1 MRSGYV
7 YQARGNAHFLPA
19 PGDLGTPLERLS
31 RRLGR
36 VCMGLPATAA
46 VADMPVGAPPPF
58 VSALE
63 QAPDGT
69 RTSGARPGSA
79 MMASAIE
86 EPLASTITRI
96 QRRTCWTTSN

>member
-31 RRLGR
+31 RRLGG

-58 VSALE
+58 ASALE

-79 MMASAIE
+79 VTVQ
-86 EPLASTITRI
+86 EPVPSNHTV
-96 QRRTCWTTSN
+96 QRRTCTTTRS